1 MNRHFLPPLVTLV
14 AYIRAALTVA
24 PNGQPALVY
33 GIGQI
38 SPLRARRS
46 ALIYYVTAT
55 RPGYSHDYAV
65 EQAARVLVPGITGM
79 NGYEYLAGMS
89 ATESFLA
96 RVADQAAR
104 DLHPATGRPALAA
117 A

>member
-1 MNRHFLPPLVTLV
+1 MNHHFLPPLVTLV

-24 PNGQPALVY
+24 PDGQPALVY
-33 GIGQI
+33 GIGQV
-38 SPLRARRS
+38 SPIRARRA
-46 ALIYYVTAT
+46 ALTYWRSTRIGHLDHGAALDHAAT
-55 RPGYSHDYAV
+55 V
-65 EQAARVLVPGITGM
+65 MVPGFLALY
-79 NGYEYLAGMS
+79 GYDALVART